1 MNDIDIAGEDAATA
15 RAQAGPLGMLRR
27 VVKLS
32 GKSAR
37 PFYLGL
43 GLRFL
48 ERALA
53 LGPFLAAFAWL
64 HGAAGGS
71 GFAPG
76 DIGALL
82 LVLALLLGGQFLCA
96 YLGQLLCFLGSYSL
110 ISGYRERVID
120 KVRRLPL
127 SALRRRR
134 AGQLAEV
141 LSEDVKNVES
151 IFTHVTAD
159 LITAVSVPLAFLAAL
174 AWLDWRLAT
183 CLLLM
188 LAPALLLLNGA
199 RRWFIRSGRRK
210 QAQFRDTAGL
220 LVEFVNGI
228 TTLRLFNSPQRWLDK
243 LNGRFEEMRQSSMR
257 VEALG
262 AGPVQLYRLCLE
274 SGLVLLLACGAWL
287 AQDEL
292 LPAWTWLLFLILAC
306 KLLEP
311 LLDAAATL
319 TVLRMAAQ
327 SEARIQALLDEA
339 ELPEPD
345 PSRPGPAPAG
355 HAIAFE
361 QVSFRYPAE
370 AAAPGE
376 PWGLRDISFRVPQG
390 SVTAIVGPSGA
401 GKSTLVHL
409 LARFFDTQQGC
420 ITLGGV
426 DVRALGTRRLYE
438 HISVVF
444 QDVQL
449 FDSSILENVR
459 IGRPHASDAAVIAA
473 CRQAYCDDFVH
484 RLPDGYHTVV
494 GEGGQNLSG
503 GERQR
508 VSIARALLRDAPV
521 LLLDEATASVDP
533 EAQHEIQQA
542 LSRLARGK
550 TVIMIAHRLNTI
562 RHADQIL
569 VFDRGQLRESGRH
582 EELLE
587 RRGLYARL
595 WQGQG
600 TMAPDAMH

>member
-1 MNDIDIAGEDAATA
+1 MDDIDNGAAA
-15 RAQAGPLGMLRR
+15 AAAQTGPVSMLLR
-27 VVKLS
+27 VIKLS
-32 GKSAR
+32 GKSPR
-37 PFYLGL
+37 RFYLGL

-48 ERALA
+48 ERVLA
-53 LGPFLAAFAWL
+53 LGPFLAAFAWF

-71 GFAPG
+71 AFALDG
-76 DIGALL
+76 IGTLL

-127 SALRRRR
+127 NALRRQRT
-134 AGQLAEV
+134 GQLAEV

-159 LITAVSVPLAFLAAL
+159 LITSVSVPLAFLAAL
-174 AWLDWRLAT
+174 AWLDWRLAAS
-183 CLLLM
+183 LLLM

-199 RRWFIRSGRRK
+199 RRCFIRSGRRK
-210 QAQFRDTAGL
+210 QEQFRDTAGL
-220 LVEFVNGI
+220 LVEFVSGI
-228 TTLRLFNSPQRWLDK
+228 TTLRLFNSSQRWLDR
-243 LNGRFEEMRQSSMR
+243 LNWRFEEMRKSSMR

-274 SGLVLLLACGAWL
+274 SGLALLLVCGAWL
-287 AQDEL
+287 AEGGAL
-292 LPAWTWLLFLILAC
+292 SAWTWLLFLILAC

-327 SEARIQALLDEA
+327 SEARIQALLDEP
-339 ELPEPD
+339 EMPEPEQA
-345 PSRPGPAPAG
+345 GPAPAG

-361 QVSFRYPAE
+361 QVSFCYPADT
-370 AAAPGE
+370 APACGAQ
-376 PWGLRDISFRVPQG
+376 WGLRNISFHVPQG

-409 LARFFDTQQGC
+409 LARFFDPQQGRV
-420 ITLGGV
+420 TLGGV
-426 DVRALGTRRLYE
+426 DVRELGTQRLYQ

-449 FDSSILENVR
+449 FDSSIMENVR
-459 IGRPHASDAAVIAA
+459 IGRPQADDAAVIGA
-473 CRQAYCDDFVH
+473 CRQAYCDDFVR
-484 RLPDGYHTVV
+484 RLPDGYRTVV

-569 VFDRGQLRESGRH
+569 VFDQGRLLESGRH
-582 EELLE
+582 ETLLE
-587 RRGLYARL
+587 QHGLYTRL

-600 TMAPDAMH
+600 APLTEQTH